1 LKRLVYLISPNKIYK
16 KFYKDLENVL
26 AFKNVKYFQLR
37 IKKMPK
43 FKILEI
49 SKKIKI
55 ITKKHNVKLIINDNS
70 KITKEANADGCH
82 IGQQDGSLIYARK
95 YLKNKIIG
103 ATCHNSKRLAKV
115 KVVKLEQGHVW
126 KQILKNQKLIQ
137 KAEIAIGMDI
147 DGTDGDQEIGRCQ
160 NVRIFVPKIRIVI
173 DLHLVRQMC
182 MADRDWGVE
191 HQRHI
196 IPGIVQL
203 QLIDINRMVG
213 DGGVRVISGAAKYMI
228 RRVSRPRKIC
238 NTLVIFKIVA
248 IIGG

>member
-103 ATCHNSKRLAKV
+103 ATCHNSKRLAKKAV
-115 KVVKLEQGHVW
+115 KNKADYVAFGSFYQSRLKPNAKKANL
-126 KQILKNQKLIQ
+126 KILKWAKKNIKKPI
-137 KAEIAIGMDI
+137 IAIGGI
-147 DGTDGDQEIGRCQ
+147 TDKNYKKLIKAGSNYIAISSFIWD
-160 NVRIFVPKIRIVI
+160 NPALKPKQAIKKF
-173 DLHLVRQMC
+173 
-182 MADRDWGVE
+182 
-191 HQRHI
+191 
-196 IPGIVQL
+196 
-203 QLIDINRMVG
+203 INEN
-213 DGGVRVISGAAKYMI
+213 ISK
-228 RRVSRPRKIC
+228 
-238 NTLVIFKIVA
+238 
-248 IIGG
+248 